1 MSKQTTE
8 RVEEP
13 FETETETET
22 ETIFELEIP
31 VYVEVEISS
40 QIRDNAFSPPPSDDP
55 VAAFVSA
62 NMHCIIHIAGWLWYW
77 WTILRQIWLL
87 HSMYALYALS
97 CIVMSAN
104 NLIQEA
110 DPTRGYVSYVNTSIA
125 RDTGLISASGG
136 SAYFG
141 VDNINQ
147 AWGSGRRS
155 VRLTSHQ
162 AYNHG
167 LFILDL
173 AHMPGSVCGTWPAL
187 WVIYPGLNPS
197 WCLN

>member
-62 NMHCIIHIAGWLWYW
+62 NMHCIIHIAG
-77 WTILRQIWLL
+77 
-87 HSMYALYALS
+87 
-97 CIVMSAN
+97 
-104 NLIQEA
+104 
-110 DPTRGYVSYVNTSIA
+110 
-125 RDTGLISASGG
+125 
-136 SAYFG
+136 
-141 VDNINQ
+141 
-147 AWGSGRRS
+147 
-155 VRLTSHQ
+155 
-162 AYNHG
+162 
-167 LFILDL
+167 
-173 AHMPGSVCGTWPAL
+173 
-187 WVIYPGLNPS
+187 
-197 WCLN
+197 